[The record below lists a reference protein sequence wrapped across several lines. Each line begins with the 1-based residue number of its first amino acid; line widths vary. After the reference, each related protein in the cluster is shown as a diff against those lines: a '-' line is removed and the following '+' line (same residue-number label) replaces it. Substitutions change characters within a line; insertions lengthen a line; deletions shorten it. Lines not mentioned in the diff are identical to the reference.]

1 MAERLVRDAVG
12 KDAEL
17 RGRGIEVRS
26 AGLRAWQG
34 TGATAEAATA
44 LARYGLDLTG
54 HQATKLTGDVA
65 DWADIILVMEEMHR
79 DLLAQRLP
87 AALAKAQLFTEY
99 AGDAG
104 DIEDP
109 YGEPQEVYDLCAAR
123 LAELVPGVVA
133 RLRRDV

>member
-1 MAERLVRDAVG
+1 MAERLLRDAIG

-17 RGRGIEVRS
+17 CERGIEIRS

-44 LARYGLDLTG
+44 LAGYGLDLTD

-65 DWADIILVMEEMHR
+65 DWADSILVMEELHKE
-79 DLLAQRLP
+79 LLAQRLP
-87 AALAKAQLFTEY
+87 AAIPKAQLFTEF

-109 YGEPQEVYDLCAAR
+109 YGEPQDVYDLCAAR
-123 LAELVPGVVA
+123 LAELVPGVLA
-133 RLRRDV
+133 RLRRDA